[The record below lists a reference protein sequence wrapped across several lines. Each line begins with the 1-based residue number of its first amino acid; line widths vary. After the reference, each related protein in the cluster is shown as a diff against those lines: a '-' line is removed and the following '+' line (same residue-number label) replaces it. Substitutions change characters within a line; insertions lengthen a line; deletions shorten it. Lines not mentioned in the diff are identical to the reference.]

1 MHTALRHATHP
12 RRFRPASGPGP
23 DRAVA
28 HDFDRSTLLLTP
40 VADFLLA
47 TGELVAPDLYDA
59 ALTALTELGRER
71 PSTVPRTAVPPG
83 GRP

>member
-1 MHTALRHATHP
+1 MRLTLVATAP
-12 RRFRPASGPGP
+12 RPDRAP

-28 HDFDRSTLLLTP
+28 HDFDRGTLLLTP
-40 VADFLLA
+40 VADFLLV

-71 PSTVPRTAVPPG
+71 QPAVPRTAVPPG